1 VLLLLHKA
9 TFDIHWRI
17 APQLSAIV
25 IISISSPVFLVA
37 LLPLA
42 LLYLALMRVFIP
54 TSRQVQRFESSS
66 KSPVNLHFSETISGV
81 TTLRAFGE
89 QDRFIK
95 ESQVRGGGIKCL
107 GWRVVWFGFRGAIHQ
122 LLNIILK
129 LRILVLLHVST
140 LPYVVKVKNYS
151 LIGE

>member
-1 VLLLLHKA
+1 
-9 TFDIHWRI
+9 
-17 APQLSAIV
+17 V

-95 ESQVRGGGIKCL
+95 ESQVRGGGIDKVRENNL
-107 GWRVVWFGFRGAIHQ
+107 
-122 LLNIILK
+122 II
-129 LRILVLLHVST
+129 
-140 LPYVVKVKNYS
+140 
-151 LIGE
+151 